1 MVQWLGLGALAAV
14 GLGSSPGRGTRCH
27 ERHHMAKKKKGITNR
42 WGEQG
47 LFKNTSPGVTG
58 YLF

>member
-27 ERHHMAKKKKGITNR
+27 EQHHMAKKKKVLQIG
-42 WGEQG
+42 GEN
-47 LFKNTSPGVTG
+47 KD
-58 YLF
+58 YLKILVLE